1 MVNSYM
7 RTLSV
12 FTSWHPTGYKKYGKQ
27 FINGYLNCWPQNV
40 PLTIYAEDHEPD
52 TANAE
57 SITVL
62 DQATT
67 LPDLKS
73 WQHRHKDN
81 PHAHGYNKDKS
92 KISFLWD
99 ASRFANKVFALWHF
113 AKTCGTDIFMWCDG
127 DVRTHTPMPLEF
139 LHSIAPNENQLA
151 TYLGRKTWPECGWM
165 MFNRNHP
172 QFDQFMEQW
181 RWIYESDDIFEHE
194 ESHDSFIFGE
204 LVEDFKSM
212 GVQFND
218 LGSPSASGHIFIN
231 SVLGQYMDHL
241 KGFRKEVGK
250 SLKGDLQGS
259 KLHFENNSWWQDV
272 RDVTKAQIRA
282 EKLKNPHEY
291 DAAQQ
296 QRSEGIKK

>member
-27 FINGYLNCWPQNV
+27 FINGYLNYWPQNV

-62 DQATT
+62 DQAST
-67 LPDLKS
+67 LPDLKA

-81 PHAHGYNKDKS
+81 PHAHGWNKDKS
-92 KISFLWD
+92 KKSFLWD
-99 ASRFANKVFALWHF
+99 ASRFANKTFALWHF
-113 AKTCGTDIFMWCDG
+113 AENCGTDIFMWCDG
-127 DVRTHTPMPLEF
+127 DVRTHTPMPMEF
-139 LHSIAPNENQLA
+139 LHEIAPDENQLA

-165 MFNRNHP
+165 MFNTHHP
-172 QFDQFMEQW
+172 EFKQFMEQW
-181 RWIYESDDIFEHE
+181 RWIYESDDIFEHV

-212 GVQFND
+212 GVEFRD
-218 LGSPSASGHIFIN
+218 LGGPEKGGHIFIN

-250 SLKGDLQGS
+250 SLAGDVFARNE
-259 KLHFENNSWWQDV
+259 LHFQNNPWWQDM
-272 RDVTKAQIRA
+272 RQVTKQQIQQ
-282 EKLKNPHEY
+282 EKMKNPHEY
-291 DAAQQ
+291 DATQQ
-296 QRSEGIKK
+296 VKSKGIK

>member
-12 FTSWHPTGYKKYGKQ
+12 FTSWHPTGYKKYGEQ
-27 FINGYLNCWPQNV
+27 FINGYLNCWPQTV

-52 TANAE
+52 THNAP

-67 LPDLKS
+67 LPDLKA
-73 WQHRHKDN
+73 WQHRHKNN

-92 KISFLWD
+92 KKSFLWD
-99 ASRFANKVFALWHF
+99 ASRFANKTFALWHF
-113 AKTCGTDIFMWCDG
+113 AETCGTDIFMWCDG

-165 MFNRNHP
+165 MFNRHHP
-172 QFDQFMEQW
+172 KFAEFMEQW

-204 LVEDFKSM
+204 LVEDFKAV
-212 GVQFND
+212 GVEFND
-218 LGSPSASGHIFIN
+218 LGSPSASGHI
-231 SVLGQYMDHL
+231 VA
-241 KGFRKEVGK
+241 RC
-250 SLKGDLQGS
+250 
-259 KLHFENNSWWQDV
+259 
-272 RDVTKAQIRA
+272 
-282 EKLKNPHEY
+282 
-291 DAAQQ
+291 
-296 QRSEGIKK
+296 